1 MQRQVDRIDPVHSRA
16 ISDEIAERLR
26 ILLSKD
32 RSPLPAHLRQRL
44 DQLREMDEP
53 SPSVVPAMRN
63 ETF

>member
-1 MQRQVDRIDPVHSRA
+1 MQKQADRIDPVHSRA
-16 ISDEIAERLR
+16 ISVEIAERLR

-32 RSPLPAHLRQRL
+32 RSPLPTHLRQRL

-53 SPSVVPAMRN
+53 TPSVVPAMMN